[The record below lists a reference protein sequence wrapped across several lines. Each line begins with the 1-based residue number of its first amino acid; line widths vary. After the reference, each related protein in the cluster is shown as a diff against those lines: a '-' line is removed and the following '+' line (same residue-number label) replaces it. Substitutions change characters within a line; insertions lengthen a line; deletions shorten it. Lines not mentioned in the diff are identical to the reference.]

1 MLTTRMTWT
10 TLVKSRFINGV
21 LMAKDALIQFR
32 VSKEEKDRFEARV
45 PTKVKRANTLRG
57 LLQMYLEG
65 KIGKV
70 TYTQVS
76 ET

>member
-1 MLTTRMTWT
+1 MNKE
-10 TLVKSRFINGV
+10 TLIS
-21 LMAKDALIQFR
+21 FR

-45 PTKVKRANTLRG
+45 PSKFKRANTLRG
-57 LLQMYLEG
+57 LLQMFLEG
-65 KIGKV
+65 KISKV